1 MGKHLK
7 KIIIIDDDRAIQDS
21 VALVFAQPEFQ
32 TSTYIDG
39 TAIVGGNFEPPDIFI
54 IDKQLPGIDGLSICR
69 HLKQSPALTH
79 IPVIIMSAT
88 PAAGRLSEAAGADGF
103 IEKPFTL
110 KQLRAEVSRCL
121 WK

>member
-1 MGKHLK
+1 MK

-32 TSTYIDG
+32 TTTYIDG
-39 TAIVGGNFEPPDIFI
+39 TAILAGNFELPDIFI
-54 IDKQLPGIDGLSICR
+54 IDKQLPGVDGLGVCK
-69 HLKQSPALTH
+69 HLKQTPEFAH

-88 PAAGRLSEAAGADGF
+88 PAAGKLSQAAGADGF

-110 KQLRAEVSRCL
+110 KQLRAEVNRCL
-121 WK
+121 SE